1 MSDMTPQEQL
11 MLELINRA
19 RMDPTGEAKRLG
31 ISLNEG
37 VANGDKISKAA
48 KEVLAGNDDL
58 IDAARD
64 HSEWMNDN
72 DEFSHDEGN
81 KDPGD
86 RMGDAGYVFSG
97 NWTWG
102 ENIAARFEST
112 NINDALATELIVQSH
127 ADLFIDKN
135 YPGRGHR
142 TNILSE
148 DFQEIGVGQHVGQFR
163 MDGTNWNSSM
173 VTQDFARSGDKV
185 FITGVVYDDTVKNDD
200 FFSVGEEV
208 SGLAVNGGGPADTT
222 GAGGGYELQY
232 GSGGGKTVTFAG
244 GVSVDLTLGGTNVKL
259 DLVNGTEV
267 WSNATITD
275 VSGNVTDLH
284 LLGISRAD
292 LHGADSGQA
301 MYGNAGRNTF
311 EGNGGADDFVFM
323 KGTTGKTEKKADTI
337 ADFSQADNDTIE
349 LGAWDAN
356 SKQSGNQDFDFIGT
370 QKFQGNAGELRFF
383 ENGGDTWIQGDTNG
397 DRKVDLLIK
406 LDGAIALTVGDFDL

>member
-19 RMDPTGEAKRLG
+19 RMDPTGEAKRFG

-37 VANGDKISKAA
+37 VAKDDKISKAA

-58 IDAARD
+58 IAAARD

-86 RMGDAGYVFSG
+86 RMADAGYAFSG

-102 ENIAARFEST
+102 ENIAARFESR
-112 NINDALATELIVQSH
+112 NIDDALATELIIQSH

-148 DFQEIGVGQHVGQFR
+148 DFQEVGIGQDIGQFR
-163 MDGTNWNSSM
+163 IDGTNWNSSM

-208 SGLAVNGGGPADTT
+208 AGLGVNGGGAADTT
-222 GAGGGYELQY
+222 GSGGGYELQY
-232 GSGGGKTVTFAG
+232 GSGGGKTVAFDG
-244 GVSVDLTLGGTNVKL
+244 GVTVDLTLGAENIKL

-275 VSGNVTDLH
+275 VSASVTELH
-284 LLGISRAD
+284 LLGKGKAG

-301 MYGNAGRNTF
+301 MYGNAARNTF
-311 EGNGGADDFVFM
+311 EGNGGADDFVFS
-323 KGTTGKTEKKADTI
+323 KGTTGKTEKKADI
-337 ADFSQADNDTIE
+337 VADFSQADKDTID
-349 LGAWDAN
+349 LGGWDAN
-356 SKQSGNQDFDFIGT
+356 SKQKGNQDFDFIGGE
-370 QKFQGNAGELRFF
+370 KFHGDAGELRFVQD
-383 ENGGDTWIQGDTNG
+383 GGDTWIQGDTNG
-397 DRKVDLLIK
+397 DRKADLLIQ
-406 LDGAIALTVGDFDL
+406 LEGTVTLVAGDFDL

>member
-19 RMDPTGEAKRLG
+19 RMDPTGEAKRFG

-58 IDAARD
+58 ITAARD

-72 DEFSHDEGN
+72 DQFSHDEGN

-86 RMGDAGYVFSG
+86 RMTDAGYVFSG

-102 ENIAARFEST
+102 ENIAARFESR

-185 FITGVVYDDTVKNDD
+185 FITGVVYDDTVMNDD

-208 SGLAVNGGGPADTT
+208 AGLGINGGGVADTT
-222 GAGGGYELQY
+222 GSGGGYELQY
-232 GSGGGKTVTFAG
+232 GSGGGKTVAFGG
-244 GVSVDLTLGGTNVKL
+244 GVTVDLTLGAENIKL

-275 VSGNVTDLH
+275 VSSSVTELH
-284 LLGISRAD
+284 LLGKGKAS
-292 LHGADSGQA
+292 LHSADSGQA
-301 MYGNAGRNTF
+301 MYGNAASNTF
-311 EGNGGADDFVFM
+311 EGNGGADDFVFS
-323 KGTTGKTEKKADTI
+323 KGTTGKSEKKADIIT
-337 ADFSQADNDTIE
+337 DFSQADNDTID
-349 LGAWDAN
+349 LGSWDAN
-356 SKQSGNQDFDFIGT
+356 SKQNGNQDFDFIGGE
-370 QKFQGNAGELRFF
+370 KFHGGAGELRFLQD
-383 ENGGDTWIQGDTNG
+383 GGDTWIEADTNG
-397 DRKVDLLIK
+397 DRKADLLIR
-406 LDGAIALTVGDFDL
+406 LEGTVTLVAGDFDL